1 MTTYLI
7 LRSATRQE
15 PKAVRSLK
23 EAGYNAYCPE
33 RTVRDHLARDKTATR
48 QMSLFPGYLFV
59 EKDDR
64 YGDLCGQVFDQGLSG
79 VHAFLWV
86 HGSHQKRPATV
97 PGRLV
102 DELRAAQ
109 EAGAFDDSKPKPK
122 WRPKKGQRVQIAQGP
137 FSGFSGEVMEVI
149 GAKGDARVRVL
160 MEMFGRSSPAEFKAE
175 QVRAA

>member
-1 MTTYLI
+1 MTLWLI

-59 EKDDR
+59 EEPDPARLHGVLEAD
-64 YGDLCGQVFDQGLSG
+64 G

-97 PGRLV
+97 SGRFV
-102 DELRAAQ
+102 EELKAAQ

-122 WRPKKGQRVQIAQGP
+122 WKPKKGDKVRVAQGP
-137 FSGFSGEVMEVI
+137 FSVFSCEVAEI
-149 GAKGDARVRVL
+149 IEAKGEARIKVF
-160 MEMFGRSSPAEFKAE
+160 MEMFGRVTQMELKAE
-175 QVRAA
+175 EVVAA

>member
-7 LRSATRQE
+7 IRAATRQE

-59 EKDDR
+59 EEPDPARLHGVLEAD
-64 YGDLCGQVFDQGLSG
+64 G

-97 PGRLV
+97 TGRFV
-102 DELRAAQ
+102 EELKAAQ
-109 EAGAFDDSKPKPK
+109 EAGAFDDSNPKPK

-175 QVRAA
+175 QVKAA